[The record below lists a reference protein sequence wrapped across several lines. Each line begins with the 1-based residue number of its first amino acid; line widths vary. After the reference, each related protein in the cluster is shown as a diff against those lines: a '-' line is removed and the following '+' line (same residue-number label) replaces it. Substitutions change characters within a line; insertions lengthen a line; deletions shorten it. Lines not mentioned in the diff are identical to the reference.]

1 MQWAKKPEPLIQHLL
16 IVISFLQDEAI
27 GGKNRR
33 RDGALLPI
41 QFSIFPGSMQRGCGA
56 PDGTT
61 WRVEAKPLF
70 ITTLGESKR
79 KIYPLECSS
88 QYPEWWFTSLRGSW
102 LLTDV
107 VQPRWWAPVFVILQI
122 WSETQAGMREAQK
135 HPQLVPH
142 KGEVHNPRIPPS
154 CPPTSS
160 SYPDKEGLERCL
172 TTSKTPLLYL
182 RWGMDL
188 PVSAVE
194 AGAYFQLW
202 FKKIVSWLFF
212 PCILKERQLLHKPG

>member
-1 MQWAKKPEPLIQHLL
+1 
-16 IVISFLQDEAI
+16 
-27 GGKNRR
+27 
-33 RDGALLPI
+33 
-41 QFSIFPGSMQRGCGA
+41 
-56 PDGTT
+56 
-61 WRVEAKPLF
+61 
-70 ITTLGESKR
+70 
-79 KIYPLECSS
+79 
-88 QYPEWWFTSLRGSW
+88 
-102 LLTDV
+102 
-107 VQPRWWAPVFVILQI
+107 
-122 WSETQAGMREAQK
+122 MREAQK

-160 SYPDKEGLERCL
+160 SYPDKEGLERSL

-212 PCILKERQLLHKPG
+212 PASWRKGSCYTNQVKKGLFQAKTKLFFVDTIFHRSEEVLSQNFLQKMGSQRHSMAQTLETVICKMDDGEGSGGRGTFQMRPSLLWQENLLFW